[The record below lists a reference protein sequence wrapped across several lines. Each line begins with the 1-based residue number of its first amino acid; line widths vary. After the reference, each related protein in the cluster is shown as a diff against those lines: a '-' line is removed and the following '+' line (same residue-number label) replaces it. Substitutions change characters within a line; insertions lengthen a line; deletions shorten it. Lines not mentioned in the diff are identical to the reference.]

1 MTMTESQRLRATLEG
16 DGADR
21 FPFFDLDPAD
31 ATVDAWRCQ
40 GLPAGTSVGDHFNL
54 EPHHSVGLE
63 LRSAPV
69 YRLGGDLLDPDF
81 FARHADADDPRL
93 LPDDFERRCRQL
105 EREGRVRYLS
115 ASGGGLLQ
123 MLGVHDWDSLMTA
136 CEAMVKRPDEV
147 DSLMARS
154 TDFYCRY
161 LDRVLTQVQV
171 DYASLYEPIAAN
183 DGPVVSPAM
192 FERYSMPGYR
202 RIVEL
207 LRRHEVPMIVFCTT
221 GGDLGPLLPMLVDT
235 GIDCLWISNI
245 MAAGMDYASLRREY
259 GPEMALIGGI
269 DATALNR
276 DREAV
281 RRAVM
286 DTVPRLL
293 DGGRYLP
300 CLDDRPRENASFALY
315 SHYRELLADLAAG

>member
-1 MTMTESQRLRATLEG
+1 MAMTESERLRATLLGAE
-16 DGADR
+16 ADR
-21 FPFFDLDPAD
+21 FPFFDLEPADETVEAWRQQGLPAD
-31 ATVDAWRCQ
+31 ATVA
-40 GLPAGTSVGDHFNL
+40 DHFAL
-54 EPHHSVGLE
+54 EPHHSVSLE

-69 YRLGGDLLDPDF
+69 YRLRGDLLDPEF
-81 FARHADADDPRL
+81 FESHADPDDPRL
-93 LPDDFERRCRQL
+93 LPDDFELRYQRL

-123 MLGVHDWDSLMTA
+123 MLGVHDWDSLITA
-136 CEAMVKRPDEV
+136 CEAMVKRPEEV
-147 DSLMARS
+147 DALMARS
-154 TDFYCRY
+154 TDFYCGY
-161 LDRVLTQVQV
+161 LDRVLKRISV

-192 FERYSMPGYR
+192 FERFSMPGYR
-202 RIVEL
+202 KVIEL
-207 LRRHEVPMIVFCTT
+207 LRRHEVPLIVFCTT

-269 DATALNR
+269 DATALNL

-281 RRAVM
+281 RRAVT
-286 DTVPRLL
+286 DTVPPLL

-315 SHYRELLADLAAG
+315 SYYRELLADLAAP